1 VGATGSEG
9 GAVDGWAGSSSAA
22 WEDHEGIALSGVGVG
37 SLISDEGGHAGML
50 SVGGSGG
57 HTSVSA
63 GGAVVFSSAGGHVCC
78 VASDATAWSGLV
90 IGGGSLGA
98 ASVPGWVGTV
108 RAHVGEVFCIGT
120 AVLGFDS
127 STGGVWV
134 FDQTGSP
141 LVIGRAGIAS
151 ASSAVS

>member
-1 VGATGSEG
+1 
-9 GAVDGWAGSSSAA
+9 
-22 WEDHEGIALSGVGVG
+22 
-37 SLISDEGGHAGML
+37 ML

-63 GGAVVFSSAGGHVCC
+63 GGAVVFSSAGGQVCC
-78 VASDATAWSGLV
+78 AASDATDLSGLV
-90 IGGGSLGA
+90 IGVGSTGA
-98 ASVPGWVGTV
+98 SSVPGWVGTV
-108 RAHVGEVFCIGT
+108 CAHSGEVFCIGT
-120 AVLGFDS
+120 AVAGFDS

-141 LVIGRAGIAS
+141 LVIGRAGMAS

>member
-1 VGATGSEG
+1 VK
-9 GAVDGWAGSSSAA
+9 DN
-22 WEDHEGIALSGVGVG
+22 EGIGFSGRGVGG

-78 VASDATAWSGLV
+78 AASDATDFSGLV
-90 IGGGSLGA
+90 IGVGSAGA
-98 ASVPGWVGTV
+98 GSVPGWVGTV
-108 RAHVGEVFCIGT
+108 WAHVGDVFCIGT
-120 AVLGFDS
+120 AVFGFDS
-127 STGGVWV
+127 STVGVWV

>member
-1 VGATGSEG
+1 LVS
-9 GAVDGWAGSSSAA
+9 
-22 WEDHEGIALSGVGVG
+22 GVG
-37 SLISDEGGHAGML
+37 SL
-50 SVGGSGG
+50 
-57 HTSVSA
+57 
-63 GGAVVFSSAGGHVCC
+63 GASSE
-78 VASDATAWSGLV
+78 
-90 IGGGSLGA
+90 
-98 ASVPGWVGTV
+98 PGWVGTV
-108 RAHVGEVFCIGT
+108 CAQSGADFCIGT